1 MMLLTNQ
8 HEWKVLPCE
17 HK

>member
-1 MMLLTNQ
+1 MLLTNQ
-8 HEWKVLPCE
+8 HERKVLPCE